1 MKSFIVKRG
10 PDTQSFD
17 QMIKIHDWCEMAFGK
32 MDYLRWN
39 LNFARGT
46 ENYVEFDFRR
56 EEDASAFVLQ
66 WNDDCISKETQ
77 FMLGIASWDEV

>member
-10 PDTQSFD
+10 PDIQSFE
-17 QMIKIHDWCEMAFGK
+17 QMIKIYDWCETAFGK
-32 MDYLRWN
+32 MDYLCWN

-56 EEDASAFVLQ
+56 EADASAFVFQ
-66 WNDDCISKETQ
+66 WGEYCVSKERQ
-77 FMLGIASWDEV
+77 FELGLRSWDEV